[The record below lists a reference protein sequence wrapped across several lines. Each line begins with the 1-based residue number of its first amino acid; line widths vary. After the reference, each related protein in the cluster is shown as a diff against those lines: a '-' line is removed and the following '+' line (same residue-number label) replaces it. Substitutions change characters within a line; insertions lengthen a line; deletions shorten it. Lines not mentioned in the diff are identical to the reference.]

1 MKKLCTIGGAT
12 QDIFIQYEGA
22 ETLHLHKK
30 HEMLSYLLLE
40 QGTKVDVADI
50 LYATGGGAT
59 NTACALARLGLPV
72 EAFFAIGDDRV
83 GHIIVDF
90 LMQEGIETSHH
101 VVKKGFKTAVSFII
115 PSTEKNTVAFCY
127 RGATREL
134 VCEDFSDVEF
144 SDFSSLYITSLAGRS
159 RLLLPAL
166 VKKAHEL
173 GITVASNPGIR
184 EISHGDDLL
193 ESLHGIKILILN
205 TLEST
210 HLMRRLL
217 EKDLS
222 LAKKESIKNSFFS
235 DDEKPSLVQFFMS
248 FEGDEISLFDYFTEV
263 FKRGPSI
270 VVITNGKEGVY
281 VGTPD
286 KVYFHPSIK
295 VEVVGALGAGDAF
308 GSTFVG
314 CLHLGKT
321 IEEAILLAVVNAS
334 SVIEYKDAKSG
345 LLRFEDLQKKAQELG
360 TTSQLHT
367 FKMP

>member
-22 ETLHLHKK
+22 ETMHLHKK
-30 HEMLSYLLLE
+30 HEMTSYLLVE
-40 QGTKVDVADI
+40 QGIKVDVPDMW
-50 LYATGGGAT
+50 YATGGGAT
-59 NTACALARLGLPV
+59 NTACALVRLGLPV
-72 EAFFAIGDDRV
+72 EAFFAVGDDRV
-83 GHIIVDF
+83 GQTIVDF
-90 LMQEGIETSHH
+90 LMNEGVETSHYA
-101 VVKKGFKTAVSFII
+101 VKKGFKTAVSFII
-115 PSTEKNTVAFCY
+115 PSTEKNNVAFCY

-144 SDFSSLYITSLAGRS
+144 SDFSFLYITSLAGRS
-159 RLLLPAL
+159 RALLPSL
-166 VKKAHEL
+166 IKKAHEL
-173 GITVASNPGIR
+173 GIPVASNPGIR
-184 EISHGDDLL
+184 EIVHGDDVL

-217 EKDLS
+217 EKGLS
-222 LAKKESIKNSFFS
+222 SPKKETLHTRFS
-235 DDEKPSLVQFFMS
+235 SNGEPTLVKFFMS
-248 FEGDEISLFDYFTEV
+248 FEGEEISLFDYFTEV

-270 VVITNGKEGVY
+270 VVVTNGKEGVY
-281 VGTPD
+281 IGTPD

-321 IEEAILLAVVNAS
+321 LEEAIVLAVVNAS
-334 SVIEYKDAKSG
+334 S
-345 LLRFEDLQKKAQELG
+345 
-360 TTSQLHT
+360 
-367 FKMP
+367 